1 MFSFFLHMWNS
12 LQSLNF
18 IWSW

>member
-12 LQSLNF
+12 LQYLNF